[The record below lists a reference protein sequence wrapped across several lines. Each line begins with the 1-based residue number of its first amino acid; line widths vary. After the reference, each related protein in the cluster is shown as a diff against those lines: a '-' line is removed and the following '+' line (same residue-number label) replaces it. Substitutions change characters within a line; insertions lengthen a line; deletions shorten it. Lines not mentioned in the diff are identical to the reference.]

1 MVFALFSFIYFVA
14 ISNKISCRYLNT
26 IIIQSDQDL
35 TPLTKLMDTIE
46 YISGQEQSRE
56 DLD

>member
-14 ISNKISCRYLNT
+14 ISKISCRYLNT